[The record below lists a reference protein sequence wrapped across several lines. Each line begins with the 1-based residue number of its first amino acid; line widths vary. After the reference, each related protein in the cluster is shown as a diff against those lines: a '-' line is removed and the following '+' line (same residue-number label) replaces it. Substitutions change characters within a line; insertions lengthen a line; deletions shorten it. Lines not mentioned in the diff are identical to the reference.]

1 MDDNNKNKKQLGYNA
16 DIQYEEDYS
25 TDYTYQPQT
34 STSDLGGVEYDDDFM
49 NSIQEDVNDLI
60 QMIPGLPSTMQT
72 AINQVFKPV
81 IKDWN
86 RIKDNKYPKK
96 IPDGNKPIIII
107 PDPDPIPP
115 GPIPPKPV
123 PPGSTPPGTVPP
135 GSIPPGTVPPGSTP
149 PGTVPPGSIPPG
161 TVPPGS
167 TPPGSILPEL
177 KPIPKPEEKERPGYI
192 IPEIGDLPIPD
203 PKEDPYKNFRVD
215 PEEKVPFINDDDL
228 FVPSTNRKVV
238 YETIEKTE
246 QYKLE
251 YTKNMADLIHFY
263 TSRLKGIVSDYYL
276 YLFSSFSVISS
287 AEDMAFLHNQLTPIT
302 SQVTDGMRHVMD
314 TALRNEVVG
323 ANKMHFCINTF
334 TLEGTL
340 YHLKNLRAI
349 QELRLRYAQIDK
361 QENIESPDSMSNKM
375 LNSMTDMYSAKYD
388 VAYINLYKHLNG
400 SLRITEDCAKTLMS
414 CLKAKETI
422 IRKGGRKK

>member
-25 TDYTYQPQT
+25 TDYTHQPQT
-34 STSDLGGVEYDDDFM
+34 STSDLSGVEYDDDFM

-96 IPDGNKPIIII
+96 IPDGEKSIIFI

-123 PPGSTPPGTVPP
+123 PPNPVPAPTPP
-135 GSIPPGTVPPGSTP
+135 
-149 PGTVPPGSIPPG
+149 
-161 TVPPGS
+161 
-167 TPPGSILPEL
+167 EFD
-177 KPIPKPEEKERPGYI
+177 PIPKPEEKERPGYI
-192 IPEIGDLPIPD
+192 IPEIGDPPIPD
-203 PKEDPYKNFRVD
+203 PNEDPYKNFHVD
-215 PEEKVPFINDDDL
+215 PEAKVPFINDDDL

-276 YLFSSFSVISS
+276 YLFSSFSVINS

-302 SQVTDGMRHVMD
+302 SQVTDEMRHVMD

-340 YHLKNLRAI
+340 YHLKNLRAV

-361 QENIESPDSMSNKM
+361 LENIESPDSMSNKI
-375 LNSMTDMYSAKYD
+375 LNSITDMYSAKYD

>member
-25 TDYTYQPQT
+25 TDYTHQPQT

-96 IPDGNKPIIII
+96 IPDGEKSIIMI

-123 PPGSTPPGTVPP
+123 PPTPVPAPTPP
-135 GSIPPGTVPPGSTP
+135 
-149 PGTVPPGSIPPG
+149 
-161 TVPPGS
+161 
-167 TPPGSILPEL
+167 EFD
-177 KPIPKPEEKERPGYI
+177 PIPKPEEKERPGYI
-192 IPEIGDLPIPD
+192 IPEIGDPPIPD
-203 PKEDPYKNFRVD
+203 PNEDPYKNFHVD
-215 PEEKVPFINDDDL
+215 PEAKVPFINDDDL

-276 YLFSSFSVISS
+276 YLFSSFSVINS

-302 SQVTDGMRHVMD
+302 SQVTDEMRHVMD

-340 YHLKNLRAI
+340 YHLKNLRAV

-361 QENIESPDSMSNKM
+361 LENIESPDSMSNKI
-375 LNSMTDMYSAKYD
+375 LNSITDMYSAKYD

>member
-1 MDDNNKNKKQLGYNA
+1 MDDKDKNKKQLGYSA

-25 TDYTYQPQT
+25 TDYIHQPQT
-34 STSDLGGVEYDDDFM
+34 STPQSDGVEYDDDFM
-49 NSIQEDVNDLI
+49 NDIQEDVDDLI
-60 QMIPGLPSTMQT
+60 QMIPGLPLTMQT

-86 RIKDNKYPKK
+86 RIKDNKYPKR
-96 IPDGNKPIIII
+96 IPDGDTPRIII
-107 PDPDPIPP
+107 PDPITIIPP
-115 GPIPPKPV
+115 GPLPV
-123 PPGSTPPGTVPP
+123 PDPPRYD
-135 GSIPPGTVPPGSTP
+135 
-149 PGTVPPGSIPPG
+149 
-161 TVPPGS
+161 
-167 TPPGSILPEL
+167 
-177 KPIPKPEEKERPGYI
+177 PIPKPDEGDRPDPI
-192 IPEIGDLPIPD
+192 IIQIGDPPIPD
-203 PKEDPYKNFRVD
+203 PEDDPYKNYYVD
-215 PEEKVPFINDDDL
+215 PNTKVPFINDDDL
-228 FVPSTNRKVV
+228 FTPSTNRKVV

-302 SQVTDGMRHVMD
+302 AQVTDEMRHVMD
-314 TALRNEVVG
+314 TALRNEVIG
-323 ANKMHFCINTF
+323 ANKIHFCINTF

-340 YHLKNLRAI
+340 YHLKNLRAV
-349 QELRLRYAQIDK
+349 QELRLRYAEIDK
-361 QENIESPDSMSNKM
+361 QENVESSDSMSNKM
-375 LNSMTDMYSAKYD
+375 LNGMTDMYSAKYD

>member
-25 TDYTYQPQT
+25 TDYTHQPQT

-96 IPDGNKPIIII
+96 IPDGDKPIIII

-123 PPGSTPPGTVPP
+123 PPEPIPVP
-135 GSIPPGTVPPGSTP
+135 IPPKP
-149 PGTVPPGSIPPG
+149 
-161 TVPPGS
+161 
-167 TPPGSILPEL
+167 

-192 IPEIGDLPIPD
+192 IPEIGDPPIPD
-203 PKEDPYKNFRVD
+203 PKEDPYENFHVD
-215 PEEKVPFINDDDL
+215 PEGKVPFINDDDL

-251 YTKNMADLIHFY
+251 YIKNMADLIHFY

-302 SQVTDGMRHVMD
+302 SQVTDEMRHVMD

-340 YHLKNLRAI
+340 YHLKNLRAV

-361 QENIESPDSMSNKM
+361 QENIESPDSMSNKI

>member
-1 MDDNNKNKKQLGYNA
+1 MDDNNKNKKQLGYSA

-25 TDYTYQPQT
+25 TDYTHQPQT
-34 STSDLGGVEYDDDFM
+34 STSDLSGVEYDDDFM

-96 IPDGNKPIIII
+96 IPDGDKSIIII

-115 GPIPPKPV
+115 GPIPPGPIPPKPV
-123 PPGSTPPGTVPP
+123 PPEPIPVP
-135 GSIPPGTVPPGSTP
+135 IPPK
-149 PGTVPPGSIPPG
+149 
-161 TVPPGS
+161 
-167 TPPGSILPEL
+167 PE
-177 KPIPKPEEKERPGYI
+177 PIPKPEEKERPGYI
-192 IPEIGDLPIPD
+192 IPEIGDPPIPD
-203 PKEDPYKNFRVD
+203 PNEDPYKDFHID

-228 FVPSTNRKVV
+228 FVPSTNRKVI

-251 YTKNMADLIHFY
+251 YIKNMADLIHFY
-263 TSRLKGIVSDYYL
+263 TSKLKGIVSDYYL

-302 SQVTDGMRHVMD
+302 SQVTDEMRHVMD

-340 YHLKNLRAI
+340 YHLKNLRAV

-361 QENIESPDSMSNKM
+361 LENIESPDSMSNKI
-375 LNSMTDMYSAKYD
+375 LNSITDMYSAKYD

>member
-1 MDDNNKNKKQLGYNA
+1 MDDNKNKKQLGYNA

-25 TDYTYQPQT
+25 TDYTHQPQT
-34 STSDLGGVEYDDDFM
+34 STSDLSGVEYDDDFM
-49 NSIQEDVNDLI
+49 NSIQDDVDDLI
-60 QMIPGLPSTMQT
+60 QMIPGLPLIMQT

-96 IPDGNKPIIII
+96 IPDGDKAIII
-107 PDPDPIPP
+107 DPDPNPVIPP
-115 GPIPPKPV
+115 GPIPPGPKPT
-123 PPGSTPPGTVPP
+123 PTPPDPIP
-135 GSIPPGTVPPGSTP
+135 APIPPGP
-149 PGTVPPGSIPPG
+149 
-161 TVPPGS
+161 
-167 TPPGSILPEL
+167 
-177 KPIPKPEEKERPGYI
+177 KPIPLPEEKERPGYI
-192 IPEIGDLPIPD
+192 IPEIGDNPIPD
-203 PKEDPYKNFRVD
+203 PNEDPYENFRVD
-215 PEEKVPFINDDDL
+215 SERITPFINDDDL

-238 YETIEKTE
+238 YETIEKIE

-251 YTKNMADLIHFY
+251 YIKNMADLIHFY

-302 SQVTDGMRHVMD
+302 SQVTDEMRHVMD
-314 TALRNEVVG
+314 AALRNEVIG

-340 YHLKNLRAI
+340 YHLKNLRAV
-349 QELRLRYAQIDK
+349 QELRLRYETIDK
-361 QENIESPDSMSNKM
+361 QENMESPDSMSNKI
-375 LNSMTDMYSAKYD
+375 LNSVTDMYSAKYD

-400 SLRITEDCAKTLMS
+400 SLRITEDCSKTLMS